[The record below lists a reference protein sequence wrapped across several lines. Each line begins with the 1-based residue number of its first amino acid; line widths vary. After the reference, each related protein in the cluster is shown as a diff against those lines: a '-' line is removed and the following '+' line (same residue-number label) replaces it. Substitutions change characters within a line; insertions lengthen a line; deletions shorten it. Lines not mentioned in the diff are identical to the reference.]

1 MILTITTTHRPATD
15 LGYLLHKSPD
25 RLHSFHLP
33 FGQVH
38 IFYPETS
45 DDRCTAALLFEVD
58 PVGLVR
64 NRKGP
69 SGEQRALEQY
79 VNDRPYAASSFFS
92 VGLSRV
98 LGSSLSGRSKERQD
112 LADRPLPFEARLSVL
127 PCRGGEPYL
136 RRLFE
141 PLGYE
146 VGVVAHELDT
156 ANPDWGPSRYFTI
169 TLRAE
174 KRLKELLTHLY
185 VLVPV
190 MDDDKHY
197 WVGDDEV
204 EKLLRHGEG
213 WLTDHPERESITARY
228 LKHQRGLIREAL
240 ARLIEEEGVGPEADE
255 AKGAEEAALEE
266 RLSLN
271 ERRIQAILTT
281 LAEQGVSRVL
291 DLGCGE
297 GKLLRALLRERRFS
311 EIVGMDVSYRAL
323 ELAGTRL
330 GLDRMG
336 ESQRK
341 RIRL

>member
-38 IFYPETS
+38 VFYPEAS
-45 DDRCTAALLFEVD
+45 ADRCTAALLLEVD

-64 NRKGP
+64 GRKGP
-69 SGEQRALEQY
+69 PGEQRALEQY
-79 VNDRPYAASSFFS
+79 VNDRPYVASSFVS
-92 VGLSRV
+92 VALSRV

-112 LADRPLPFEARLSVL
+112 LAERALPFEARVSVL
-127 PCRGGEPYL
+127 PCRGGESYL

-146 VGVVAHELDT
+146 VGATEHPLDP
-156 ANPDWGPSRYFTI
+156 ANPDWGPSRYFTV

-174 KRLKELLTHLY
+174 KRLRELLTHLY

-213 WLTDHPERESITARY
+213 WLAEHPEKESITSRY
-228 LKHQRGLIREAL
+228 LKHQRGLVREAL
-240 ARLIEEEGVGPEADE
+240 ARLVEEEDLEPEADE
-255 AKGAEEAALEE
+255 ARGAEEAALEE
-266 RLSLN
+266 RLSLG
-271 ERRIQAILTT
+271 EDRIRTVVAT
-281 LAEQGVSRVL
+281 LAERGVSR
-291 DLGCGE
+291 
-297 GKLLRALLRERRFS
+297 
-311 EIVGMDVSYRAL
+311 
-323 ELAGTRL
+323 
-330 GLDRMG
+330 
-336 ESQRK
+336 
-341 RIRL
+341 